1 MDIRLIKKSEKLILK
16 KIKQIEEEN
25 LSMDDF
31 ESQEPTVE
39 EKPALNIVEAREANY
54 IPVRDNPVV
63 LSIANSG
70 WQVSEILRDI
80 RVDAFYD
87 G

>member
-25 LSMDDF
+25 LSIDDF
-31 ESQEPTVE
+31 ESQEATVE
-39 EKPALNIVEAREANY
+39 EKQAINLVENREDDY
-54 IPVRDNPVV
+54 IPLRDNPVV

-80 RVDAFYD
+80 RVDTFYD
-87 G
+87 

>member
-25 LSMDDF
+25 LSIDDF
-31 ESQEPTVE
+31 ESQEATVE
-39 EKPALNIVEAREANY
+39 EKPVVNLVETREPNY

-80 RVDAFYD
+80 RVDNFYD
-87 G
+87 

>member
-16 KIKQIEEEN
+16 KIKEIEEEN
-25 LSMDDF
+25 LSIDDF
-31 ESQEPTVE
+31 ESQEATVE
-39 EKPALNIVEAREANY
+39 EKQVINIVEDREDDY
-54 IPVRDNPVV
+54 IPLRDNPVV

-80 RVDAFYD
+80 RVDTFYD
-87 G
+87 

>member
-25 LSMDDF
+25 LSIDDF
-31 ESQEPTVE
+31 ESQEATSE
-39 EKPALNIVEAREANY
+39 EKQVINVVENREDDY
-54 IPVRDNPVV
+54 IPLRDNPVV

-80 RVDAFYD
+80 RVDTFCD
-87 G
+87 

>member
-16 KIKQIEEEN
+16 KIKEIEEEN
-25 LSMDDF
+25 LSIEDI
-31 ESQEPTVE
+31 EGQEPIVE
-39 EKPALNIVEAREANY
+39 EKPVLNIVEAREANY

-87 G
+87 

>member
-25 LSMDDF
+25 LSIDEL
-31 ESQEPTVE
+31 ESQEPIVE
-39 EKPALNIVEAREANY
+39 EKPVLNIVEAREANY

-80 RVDAFYD
+80 RVDGFCD
-87 G
+87 

>member
-16 KIKQIEEEN
+16 KIKQIEEN
-25 LSMDDF
+25 LSIDDF
-31 ESQEPTVE
+31 ESQEPIVE
-39 EKPALNIVEAREANY
+39 EKQVLNILEDREVNY

-63 LSIANSG
+63 LSVANSG

-80 RVDAFYD
+80 RVDTFCD
-87 G
+87 

>member
-16 KIKQIEEEN
+16 KIKEIEEEN
-25 LSMDDF
+25 LSIDEL
-31 ESQEPTVE
+31 ESQEPPVE
-39 EKPALNIVEAREANY
+39 EKPVLNIVEAKEANY
-54 IPVRDNPVV
+54 IPVRDNPIV

-80 RVDAFYD
+80 RVDAFYE
-87 G
+87 

>member
-39 EKPALNIVEAREANY
+39 EKPVVNIVEAKEANY

>member
-25 LSMDDF
+25 LSVDDF
-31 ESQEPTVE
+31 ESQEPIVE
-39 EKPALNIVEAREANY
+39 EKQIFNIVENSEANY
-54 IPVRDNPVV
+54 IPARDNPVV
-63 LSIANSG
+63 LSVANSG

-80 RVDAFYD
+80 RVDNFCD
-87 G
+87 

>member
-25 LSMDDF
+25 LSIDDY
-31 ESQEPTVE
+31 ESQEATVE
-39 EKPALNIVEAREANY
+39 EKPVVNIVETREPNY
-54 IPVRDNPVV
+54 IPARDNPVV

-80 RVDAFYD
+80 RVDNFYD
-87 G
+87 

>member
-1 MDIRLIKKSEKLILK
+1 MDIRLIKKAEKLVLK
-16 KIKQIEEEN
+16 KIKEIEEEN
-25 LSMDDF
+25 LSIDEL
-31 ESQEPTVE
+31 ESQEIPVE
-39 EKPALNIVEAREANY
+39 EKPVFNIVEAIEANY

-80 RVDAFYD
+80 RVDAFCD
-87 G
+87 

>member
-25 LSMDDF
+25 LSIDDF
-31 ESQEPTVE
+31 ESQEATVE
-39 EKPALNIVEAREANY
+39 EKQAINVVENREDDY
-54 IPVRDNPVV
+54 IPLRDNPVV

-80 RVDAFYD
+80 RVDTFYD
-87 G
+87 

>member
-16 KIKQIEEEN
+16 KIKQLEEEN
-25 LSMDDF
+25 LSIDDF

-39 EKPALNIVEAREANY
+39 EKPVLNIVEAREANY

-80 RVDAFYD
+80 RVDAFCD
-87 G
+87 